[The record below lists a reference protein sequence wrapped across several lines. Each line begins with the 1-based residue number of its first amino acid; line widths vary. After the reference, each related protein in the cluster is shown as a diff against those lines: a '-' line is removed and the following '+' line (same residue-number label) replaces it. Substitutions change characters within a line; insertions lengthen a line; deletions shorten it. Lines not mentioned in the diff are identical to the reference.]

1 MNVNKQAYCG
11 GSAAV
16 DEMELEQINRFSRR
30 KLTADEVYTFA
41 VRLCDNQVDRDGE
54 RFESETLDGLAEL
67 FVGKT
72 GIFDHDW
79 TARGQTARIYR
90 AEVVEESGEVTAV
103 GDGCRYVKGYAYM
116 LRTPGNEELI
126 AQLDGGILREVS
138 VGCAV
143 GRCTCSVCGQQAGTC
158 AHKKGEHY
166 DGKLCYTRLEGA
178 VDAFEWSF
186 VAVPAQ
192 PRAGVIRSKGKGREL
207 SLKQLAHEYG
217 HGQELERLEKEALLG
232 RRYLTALRREV
243 VRLAGLGQRDMD
255 LRVMEGITEKLEES
269 ELLELKRV
277 YGGQA
282 AKRFP
287 VMTQLD
293 HHREAGDAAAGDGA
307 FLI

>member
-1 MNVNKQAYCG
+1 MNVNKQALCG
-11 GSAAV
+11 GAAAV
-16 DEMELEQINRFSRR
+16 DEQELKQINRFSR
-30 KLTADEVYTFA
+30 KELTADEVYTFA

-54 RFESETLDGLAEL
+54 RFEPETLDGLAQL

-79 TARGQTARIYR
+79 SAKGQTARIYR
-90 AEVVEESGEVTAV
+90 TEVVDEPGVVTAA
-103 GDGCRYVKGYAYM
+103 GDGCRYIKGYAYM

-143 GRCTCSVCGQQAGTC
+143 GRCVCSICGQQAGTC

-166 DGKLCYTRLEGA
+166 DGKLCYTKLEGA

-192 PRAGVIRSKGKGREL
+192 PKAGVLKSKSKGQL
-207 SLKQLAHEYG
+207 SLKQLAQK
-217 HGQELERLEKEALLG
+217 HGCEHELEQLEKDAVLG
-232 RRYLTALRREV
+232 RRYMTALRREV
-243 VRLAGLGQRDMD
+243 VRLAGLSREDMD
-255 LRVMEGITEKLEES
+255 HRVMESITEKLEES

-293 HHREAGDAAAGDGA
+293 HHREAADVAAADGA

>member
-1 MNVNKQAYCG
+1 MNVNKQALCG
-11 GSAAV
+11 GAAAV
-16 DEMELEQINRFSRR
+16 DEQELKQINRFSR
-30 KLTADEVYTFA
+30 KELTADEVYTFA

-54 RFESETLDGLAEL
+54 RFERETLDGLAEL

-79 TARGQTARIYR
+79 SAKGQTARIYR
-90 AEVVEESGEVTAV
+90 TEVVDESGVVTAA

-143 GRCTCSVCGQQAGTC
+143 GRCVCSICGQQAGTC

-166 DGKLCYTRLEGA
+166 DGRLCYTKLEGA

-192 PRAGVIRSKGKGREL
+192 PSAGVLKSKGKGQEL
-207 SLKQLAHEYG
+207 TLKRLAHK
-217 HGQELERLEKEALLG
+217 HGCQCELERLEQEALLG
-232 RRYLTALRREV
+232 RRYMAALRREV
-243 VRLAGLGQRDMD
+243 VRLAGLSQEGVDH
-255 LRVMEGITEKLEES
+255 RVMEGIAEKLEES

-293 HHREAGDAAAGDGA
+293 HHREAADAVAVDGA

>member
-1 MNVNKQAYCG
+1 MNVNKQAHCG
-11 GSAAV
+11 GTAAV
-16 DEMELEQINRFSRR
+16 DERELEQINRFSRK

-54 RFESETLDGLAEL
+54 RFENETLEGLAEL

-79 TARGQTARIYR
+79 TAKGQTARIYR
-90 AEVVEESGEVTAV
+90 TEVVDEPGVVTAA

-126 AQLDGGILREVS
+126 ARLDGGILREVS

-143 GRCTCSVCGQQAGTC
+143 GRCVCSVCGQQAGTC
-158 AHKKGEHY
+158 VHKKGEVY
-166 DGKLCYTRLEGA
+166 DGKLCYTKLEGA

-192 PRAGVIRSKGKGREL
+192 PKAGVIKSKGKEQNL
-207 SLKQLAHEYG
+207 SLKQLAQKCG
-217 HGQELERLEKEALLG
+217 CGQELERLEQEALQG
-232 RRYLTALRREV
+232 RRYMAALRREV
-243 VRLAGLGQRDMD
+243 VRLAGLSQQDVD
-255 LRVMEGITEKLEES
+255 HRVMESITEKLEES

-287 VMTQLD
+287 VVTQLD
-293 HHREAGDAAAGDGA
+293 HHREADGAAAPDGA

>member
-1 MNVNKQAYCG
+1 MNVNKQALCG
-11 GSAAV
+11 GAAAV
-16 DEMELEQINRFSRR
+16 DEQELKQINRFSR
-30 KLTADEVYTFA
+30 KELTADEVYTFA

-54 RFESETLDGLAEL
+54 RFEPETLDGLAEL

-79 TARGQTARIYR
+79 SAKGQTARIYR
-90 AEVVEESGEVTAV
+90 TEVVDEPGVVTAA
-103 GDGCRYVKGYAYM
+103 GDGCRYIKGYAYM

-126 AQLDGGILREVS
+126 VQLDGGILREVS

-143 GRCTCSVCGQQAGTC
+143 ARCVCSVCGQQAGSC

-166 DGKLCYTRLEGA
+166 DGKLCYTKLEGA

-192 PRAGVIRSKGKGREL
+192 PKAGVLRSKSKEQAL
-207 SLKQLAHEYG
+207 SLKQLAHK
-217 HGQELERLEKEALLG
+217 HGCQHELEQLEKDAVLG
-232 RRYLTALRREV
+232 RRYMAALRREV
-243 VRLAGLGQRDMD
+243 VRLAGLSREDMD
-255 LRVMEGITEKLEES
+255 HRVMESITEKLEES

-293 HHREAGDAAAGDGA
+293 HHREAAQVVAADGA